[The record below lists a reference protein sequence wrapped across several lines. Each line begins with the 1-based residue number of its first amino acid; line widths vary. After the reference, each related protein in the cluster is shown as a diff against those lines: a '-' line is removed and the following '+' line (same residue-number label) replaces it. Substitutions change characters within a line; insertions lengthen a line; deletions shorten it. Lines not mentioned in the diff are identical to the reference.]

1 MQGVHLADLA
11 IWFPAFL
18 LSLTA
23 HEAAHAFTARALGDP
38 TAARQA
44 SLNPIPHIQQEPV
57 GTILVPIIS
66 FFVAG
71 WTLGWAS
78 TPYDP
83 FWAKRNP
90 RKAGLMAAAGPGANF
105 LLAGLALAGIWAL
118 QGAGYAVLDL
128 NQSSLTEL
136 LVARGGAPTYLTR
149 FLLVLYLLN
158 LILGFFNLIP
168 VPPLDGAGMVEGF
181 LPRSAPAR
189 LLESFGEGGYAMLGI
204 LVAWVIFDYVIGPA
218 TIRLAFLGLGL

>member
-1 MQGVHLADLA
+1 MNNVHLADLA

-23 HEAAHAFTARALGDP
+23 HEAAHAFTSRAFGDP

-66 FFVAG
+66 FFMAG

-83 FWAKRNP
+83 FWAQRNP
-90 RKAGLMAAAGPGANF
+90 RKAGLMSAAGPGANF
-105 LLAGLALAGIWAL
+105 LLAGLALGGIWAL
-118 QGAGYAVLDL
+118 QAAGYASL
-128 NQSSLTEL
+128 NLSQTRLTEL
-136 LVARGGAPTYLTR
+136 LVVAGGAPTYLTR

-168 VPPLDGAGMVEGF
+168 VPPLDGAGMVRGF

-189 LLESFGEGGYAMLGI
+189 LLESFGQGGYAMLGV
-204 LVAWVIFDYVIGPA
+204 LVAWVIFDRFIGPVA
-218 TIRLAFLGLGL
+218 VRLMLLGLGL